1 PNVFSQRPLPRDA
14 VYPGNT
20 ELFVNSVLWVAGQD
34 DLIAIGPETMEARRL
49 GEIPGLLAMRI
60 VLIGVLPA
68 LVGIAGVVVLVLRRR

>member
-1 PNVFSQRPLPRDA
+1 
-14 VYPGNT
+14 
-20 ELFVNSVLWVAGQD
+20 
-34 DLIAIGPETMEARRL
+34 MEARRL